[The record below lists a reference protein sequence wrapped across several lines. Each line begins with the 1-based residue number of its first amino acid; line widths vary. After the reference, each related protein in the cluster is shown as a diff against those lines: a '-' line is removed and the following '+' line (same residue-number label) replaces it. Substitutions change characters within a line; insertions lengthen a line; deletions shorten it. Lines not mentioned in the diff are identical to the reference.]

1 MNINMKVCAHVSF
14 VDIILEITKSK
25 YYNTQLPSICNNT
38 MSIKYFLMFLVDIRM
53 QWQMTNKDNNKEVT
67 FQNIF

>member
-1 MNINMKVCAHVSF
+1 
-14 VDIILEITKSK
+14 
-25 YYNTQLPSICNNT
+25 
-38 MSIKYFLMFLVDIRM
+38 M